1 MLDQHDGRFERD
13 RFRPNRGSVTL
24 EHRLG
29 ATGGAALPGGESTLG
44 HVAWIAPIVSI
55 CSDVG
60 QGAVAIFERRELEIN
75 AMTAIRVQLPEMQ
88 YDN

>member
-1 MLDQHDGRFERD
+1 MGSEMCIRD
-13 RFRPNRGSVTL
+13 
-24 EHRLG
+24 
-29 ATGGAALPGGESTLG
+29 
-44 HVAWIAPIVSI
+44 SI